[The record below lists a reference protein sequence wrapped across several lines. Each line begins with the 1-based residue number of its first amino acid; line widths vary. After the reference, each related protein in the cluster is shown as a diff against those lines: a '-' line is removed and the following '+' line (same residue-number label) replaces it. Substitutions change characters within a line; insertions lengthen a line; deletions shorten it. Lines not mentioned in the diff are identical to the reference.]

1 MISIA
6 KVIWNTVRRPFPD
19 SGLTTLKGVQMN
31 QFRTMFVSLAAVS
44 LAGVLL
50 AGCSNPGMGNAA
62 PPDQSKASGP
72 TGVEVNEAAAAAL
85 PAAVREKGTL
95 TVTMSQSSP
104 PLHFMAE
111 DGTTTIGVDPE
122 IAVAL
127 GEALGLKTKVVSG
140 PFDGIIPGIA
150 AGKFDMSISQM
161 SPSAERRKVLDFVDY
176 YQSGSGIGVAP
187 GNPQGLSVDT
197 LCGKRV
203 GVLKGSFQDLKR
215 LPALSAACTSGGK
228 EAIQAMT
235 YPDMQAPN
243 LALTAGR
250 IDAVYIDGPTLGYAV
265 KQGGKIE
272 VLGEKDVS
280 PVSIGFKKGAGLEKA
295 IQLGMESLV
304 KSGKYQEILDKWG
317 VGSGAITDFAF
328 NKEQ

>member
-1 MISIA
+1 MVKNKFRSIF
-6 KVIWNTVRRPFPD
+6 I
-19 SGLTTLKGVQMN
+19 
-31 QFRTMFVSLAAVS
+31 SLAAIS
-44 LAGVLL
+44 LASIALS
-50 AGCSNPGMGNAA
+50 GCSNPETSAA
-62 PPDQSKASGP
+62 PAATKSADSIPSAQVDK
-72 TGVEVNEAAAAAL
+72 AAADAL
-85 PAAVREKGTL
+85 PQAVREKGTL
-95 TVTMSQSSP
+95 VITMSQSSP
-104 PLHFMAE
+104 PLHFMAA

-127 GEALGLKTKVVSG
+127 GQALGLTTKISSG
-140 PFDGIIPGIA
+140 TFDAIIPGIA
-150 AGKFDMSISQM
+150 AGKFDLAISQM
-161 SPSAERRKVLDFVDY
+161 SPSTERLKVLDFVDY

-187 GNPQGLSVDT
+187 GNPEGLAIAN

-215 LPALSAACTSGGK
+215 LPALSEACTAAGK

-250 IDAVYIDGPTLGYAV
+250 IDAVYIDGPTLAYAV

-280 PVSIGFKKGAGLEKA
+280 PVSIGFKKGAGLEPA
-295 IQLGMESLV
+295 IELAMESLV
-304 KSGKYQEILDKWG
+304 KSGVYRAILDKWG

-328 NKEQ
+328 NKAQ

>member
-1 MISIA
+1 M
-6 KVIWNTVRRPFPD
+6 T
-19 SGLTTLKGVQMN
+19 N
-31 QFRTMFVSLAAVS
+31 QFRTMFTYLAAASLAAVALS
-44 LAGVLL
+44 
-50 AGCSNPGMGNAA
+50 GCSNPGMSNATTPEA
-62 PPDQSKASGP
+62 AKASTTAP
-72 TGVEVNEAAAAAL
+72 AVEVNQAAAAAL
-85 PAAVREKGTL
+85 PQSIRERGTL

-104 PLHFMAE
+104 PLHFMAD

-122 IAVAL
+122 IAAAL
-127 GEALGLKTKVVSG
+127 GKSLGLKTTVVSG

-150 AGKFDMSISQM
+150 AGKFDMAISQM

-187 GNPQGLSVDT
+187 GNPQGLELDN

-215 LPALSAACTSGGK
+215 LPALSAACTAKGK
-228 EAIQAMT
+228 DAIQAMT

-250 IDAVYIDGPTLGYAV
+250 IDAVYIDGPTLGYAI
-265 KQGGKIE
+265 KQGGKIQL
-272 VLGEKDVS
+272 LGEKDLS
-280 PVSIGFKKGAGLEKA
+280 PVSIGFKKGAGLETA

-304 KSGKYQEILDKWG
+304 KSGTYKEILDKWG
-317 VGSGAITDFAF
+317 VGNGAITDFAF

>member
-1 MISIA
+1 
-6 KVIWNTVRRPFPD
+6 
-19 SGLTTLKGVQMN
+19 MN
-31 QFRTMFVSLAAVS
+31 QLRTTFLSLAAVS
-44 LAGVLL
+44 LAGALL
-50 AGCSNPGMGNAA
+50 TGCSNPSTVSAPAPEAA
-62 PPDQSKASGP
+62 KTSGS
-72 TGVEVNEAAAAAL
+72 TAAVETDAAAAAAL
-85 PAAVREKGTL
+85 PQAIRDKGTL

-104 PLHFMAE
+104 PLHFMAG

-122 IAVAL
+122 VAAAL
-127 GEALGLKTKVVSG
+127 GQALGLKTTVASG

-150 AGKFDMSISQM
+150 AGKFDMAISQM
-161 SPSAERRKVLDFVDY
+161 SPSAERMKVLDFVDY

-187 GNPQGLSVDT
+187 GNPQHLTVDT

-215 LPALSAACTSGGK
+215 LPALSEACTSGGK

-250 IDAVYIDGPTLGYAV
+250 IDAVYVDGPTLGYAI
-265 KQGGKIE
+265 KQGGQIE
-272 VLGEKDVS
+272 LLGEKDLS

-295 IQLGMESLV
+295 VQLGMESLA
-304 KSGKYQEILDKWG
+304 KSGKYKEILDKWG
-317 VGSGAITDFAF
+317 VGTGAISDFAF
-328 NKEQ
+328 NKAQ

>member
-1 MISIA
+1 M
-6 KVIWNTVRRPFPD
+6 VTNR
-19 SGLTTLKGVQMN
+19 
-31 QFRTMFVSLAAVS
+31 FRTMFMSIAAVS
-44 LAGVLL
+44 LASIALS
-50 AGCSNPGMGNAA
+50 GCSNPEMSNAA
-62 PPDQSKASGP
+62 APEPATTSDSIQK
-72 TGVEVNEAAAAAL
+72 VEVNEAAAAAL
-85 PAAVREKGTL
+85 PQAVRDRGTL

-104 PLHFMAE
+104 PLHFMAA

-127 GEALGLKTKVVSG
+127 GESLGLKTTIASG

-150 AGKFDMSISQM
+150 AGKFDLAISQM

-187 GNPQGLSVDT
+187 GNPQGLTVDT

-215 LPALSAACTSGGK
+215 LPALSEACTAAGK

-250 IDAVYIDGPTLGYAV
+250 IDAVYIDGPTLGYAI

-272 VLGEKDVS
+272 LLGEKDVS
-280 PVSIGFKKGAGLEKA
+280 PVSIGFKKGAGLETA
-295 IQLGMESLV
+295 IKLGMESLA
-304 KSGKYQEILDKWG
+304 KSGKYKEILDKWG